1 MTHTNRKD
9 GTGMMTSYVVA
20 YRESKDDLYPV
31 KYYATYAESA
41 QDAADQVRF
50 WSADNVVTEVFKKV
64 KNWK

>member
-1 MTHTNRKD
+1 
-9 GTGMMTSYVVA
+9 MMTSYVVA

-31 KYYATYAESA
+31 KFYATYAESA

-50 WSADNVVTEVFKKV
+50 WSENSVVLEVFKAV

>member
-1 MTHTNRKD
+1 
-9 GTGMMTSYVVA
+9 MMTSYVVG
-20 YRESKDDLYPV
+20 YRESKDDMYPV

>member
-1 MTHTNRKD
+1 MKKKILSLLTVFAMILAFSMT
-9 GTGMMTSYVVA
+9 A
-20 YRESKDDLYPV
+20 
-31 KYYATYAESA
+31 YAESA

>member
-1 MTHTNRKD
+1 MA
-9 GTGMMTSYVVA
+9 SYVVG

-50 WSADNVVTEVFKKV
+50 WWYECTVLEVFKEV